1 MRLLPDWL
9 LNDIEAHALFGNGQS
24 ANPAAVPSSTSWS
37 RNFGRFDHPALS
49 RIFDRPL
56 CAISSRLRTSR
67 LHAGVSAPAKSSRKA
82 SLRK

>member
-56 CAISSRLRTSR
+56 CARSGPRS
-67 LHAGVSAPAKSSRKA
+67 PENN
-82 SLRK
+82 